1 MSLLKRIWDFLRG
14 KAHKAMDSVENPIE
28 QAELTIRDLEA
39 AHSKSINALAQ
50 SKSIVFKL
58 KEESKRAAE
67 TAEGYLSKATQ
78 LKAKLAS
85 SPDEA
90 TTAQLKSDIL
100 LMLNRH
106 ENFNKEATS
115 KAMQAENQEAKTSKM
130 AADIKKLQDTISTTK
145 IDIKNKKVNLELAQQ
160 NKAINKELSALNVD
174 GIQNR
179 LADIQTRIDDNNNEA
194 EAWASIE
201 SELESDEARI
211 NKMLNETS
219 DTDDNELLSK
229 FLAEEVKEEKTQ
241 A

>member
-1 MSLLKRIWDFLRG
+1 
-14 KAHKAMDSVENPIE
+14 
-28 QAELTIRDLEA
+28 
-39 AHSKSINALAQ
+39 
-50 SKSIVFKL
+50 
-58 KEESKRAAE
+58 
-67 TAEGYLSKATQ
+67 
-78 LKAKLAS
+78 
-85 SPDEA
+85 
-90 TTAQLKSDIL
+90 
-100 LMLNRH
+100 MLNRH
-106 ENFNKEATS
+106 ETFNKEATS

-145 IDIKNKKVNLELAQQ
+145 IDIKNKKVNLELAKQ

-229 FLAEEVKEEKTQ
+229 FLAEEVKEEKAQ